1 MWEIDCNDATIP
13 RRMGIHFATNFI
25 VATAK
30 PWKVAQGNFFLL
42 RQYFIIQNC
51 QNSQYWIEEDGRLNG
66 GGWLLNNVLIK
77 ERSKRLAKYCTEV
90 EFNRCEQSKKR
101 QSLTFYCRMLPII
114 TSMIVWLIESYHQ
127 KKIYDSIDNLDP
139 TIGTGPTTE
148 SCTRYLS
155 NPMKFKSTVHSLSSM
170 FSR

>member
-1 MWEIDCNDATIP
+1 MLYNSDHFGLMWEIDCNDATIP

-42 RQYFIIQNC
+42 RQYCITQNC

-114 TSMIVWLIESYHQ
+114 TSMIV
-127 KKIYDSIDNLDP
+127 
-139 TIGTGPTTE
+139 
-148 SCTRYLS
+148 
-155 NPMKFKSTVHSLSSM
+155 
-170 FSR
+170 